1 MIELSAGA
9 VVFFKDLFLLLHYP
23 QGHWGFVK
31 GHVERGESLR
41 DAMIRELG
49 EETGITDFRVIPG
62 FRREVSYMV
71 GSNIKRVVFFL
82 VESFTKRVII
92 SYEHKGFV
100 WLPFSDAVK
109 RLSFDN
115 TIGVLVSAFEF
126 LQQHSYN

>member
-1 MIELSAGA
+1 MTELSAGA
-9 VVFFKDLFLLLHYP
+9 VVYHEGEFLLLHYP

-31 GHVERGESLR
+31 GHVEAGESLR
-41 DAMIRELG
+41 DAMIRELR

-62 FRREVSYMV
+62 FRREISYLV
-71 GSNIKRVVFFL
+71 GGDVKRVVFFL
-82 VESFTKRVII
+82 VESFTKRVVI
-92 SYEHKGFV
+92 SYEHKGFA
-100 WLPFSDAVK
+100 WLSFSDAVK